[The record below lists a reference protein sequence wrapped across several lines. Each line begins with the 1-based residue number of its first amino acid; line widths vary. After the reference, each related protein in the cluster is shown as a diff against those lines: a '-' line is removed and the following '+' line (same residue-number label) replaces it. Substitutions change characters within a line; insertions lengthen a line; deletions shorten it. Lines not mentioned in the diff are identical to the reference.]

1 MRLAAKRR
9 IMRSMRFIL
18 RVIALMLLA
27 ATSSLS
33 QPRAKP
39 ASSAVDAGALDA
51 GLGAP
56 SSRVDAGAGP
66 SEKAPAPPAP
76 SAERLELDRLR
87 LELTELRAR
96 TAALEQRAAAAE
108 AVAARVERLG
118 GRLEELRA
126 HVTETESRQA
136 DAERRAVEQKANV
149 EAVTRSLI
157 QAQQTLATGATNIGE
172 ALRAAEVYYTGPAL
186 RDVQAARAALA
197 NGDLAS
203 ARVFLGLA
211 IIDAQSSRDP

>member
-1 MRLAAKRR
+1 MGSATSRARHPSLPPTTCALAAKRR

-87 LELTELRAR
+87 LELTKIRAG
-96 TAALEQRAAAAE
+96 THSPRAARGGSRGRGGTGR
-108 AVAARVERLG
+108 AARR
-118 GRLEELRA
+118 
-126 HVTETESRQA
+126 
-136 DAERRAVEQKANV
+136 
-149 EAVTRSLI
+149 EAR
-157 QAQQTLATGATNIGE
+157 G
-172 ALRAAEVYYTGPAL
+172 
-186 RDVQAARAALA
+186 AARA
-197 NGDLAS
+197 
-203 ARVFLGLA
+203 RH
-211 IIDAQSSRDP
+211 RDREPPGRR